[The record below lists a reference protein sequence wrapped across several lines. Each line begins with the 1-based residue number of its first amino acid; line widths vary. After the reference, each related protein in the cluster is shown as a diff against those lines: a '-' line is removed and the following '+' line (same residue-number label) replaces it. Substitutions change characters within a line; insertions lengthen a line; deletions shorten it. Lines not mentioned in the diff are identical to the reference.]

1 MKLNT
6 NSNSYIIIYSAIL
19 VVIVAFLLAFV
30 YKALSLCRMPTL
42 NST

>member
-19 VVIVAFLLAFV
+19 VVIVVRFSW
-30 YKALSLCRMPTL
+30 LSWPSCWHLSIRH
-42 NST
+42 